1 MARMAASSPTTTSSS
16 LARVS
21 AVDALP
27 VITGTAAESPA
38 DLLERTVG
46 AGQDAAVVLDGDG
59 RPLASQRILRPMRF
73 LVIIGVIALVLPG
86 ILVTLSTATRTADVS
101 CGMVV
106 QRDAPFAIGS
116 EARFE
121 LVGPE
126 GPSWYCYAEV
136 REEPEI
142 LVAALGLIPGAPPP
156 PQPDLI
162 SS

>member
-1 MARMAASSPTTTSSS
+1 MTSNY
-16 LARVS
+16 
-21 AVDALP
+21 P
-27 VITGTAAESPA
+27 E
-38 DLLERTVG
+38 
-46 AGQDAAVVLDGDG
+46 LDGYEPSDG

-86 ILVTLSTATRTADVS
+86 VLVTLSTAPRTADVS
-101 CGMVV
+101 CAMVV
-106 QRDAPFAIGS
+106 ERDAPFAVGS

-142 LVAALGLIPGAPPP
+142 LVAALGLSPGAPPP

-162 SS
+162 SSQAAHLP